1 MLPDS
6 FPQMQVPIIRIAL
19 QIYPPSFRHIFIICM
34 LCLLPALLGAC
45 AKPYIYPSGSKND
58 SATDHAEFVVMDD
71 GYRLPLRHWGN
82 PDKDKAIILAL
93 HGLND
98 YGAAFD
104 STGDY
109 LRTKGISLI
118 SYDQRGFGETHGP
131 GYWHG
136 SQRMIKDNLDVVH
149 LLRQRY
155 PDKTFILLGE
165 SMGGAIALATLGQL
179 NTGIDGTILLA
190 PAIWSRQTMPWYQ
203 RALLWFAVHTV
214 PAKELTGEGLDI
226 MPSDN
231 IEMLRSLGRDPLV
244 IKATRVDVLYGV
256 TNLMDISARASL
268 KLSQKSLIM
277 YGKHDDIVPREP
289 TCNWLKSLPDID
301 DSDLNMRK
309 ILIYKNGY
317 HMLNRDLQA
326 IQVLDDI
333 AAWVLGIENSDIDK
347 ISSVTT
353 GHQNQQDIY
362 ISLVDFCGF
371 QR

>member
-1 MLPDS
+1 
-6 FPQMQVPIIRIAL
+6 
-19 QIYPPSFRHIFIICM
+19 
-34 LCLLPALLGAC
+34 
-45 AKPYIYPSGSKND
+45 
-58 SATDHAEFVVMDD
+58 MDD

-82 PDKDKAIILAL
+82 PEKDKAIILAL

-98 YGAAFD
+98 YGTAFE

-109 LRTKGISLI
+109 LRSKGISLI

-136 SQRMIKDNLDVVH
+136 SQRMIKDNLDVLH

-155 PDKTFILLGE
+155 PDKTLILLGE

-179 NTGIDGTILLA
+179 NTEIDGTILLA
-190 PAIWSRQTMPWYQ
+190 PAIWSRQSMPWYQ
-203 RALLWFAVHTV
+203 RALLWVAVHTA

-231 IEMLRSLGRDPLV
+231 IEMLRALGRDPLV

-268 KLSQKSLIM
+268 NFTQKSLIM

-301 DSDLNMRK
+301 QNNLNMRK
-309 ILIYKNGY
+309 ILIYRNGY

-326 IQVLDDI
+326 LQVLDDI
-333 AAWVLGIENSDIDK
+333 VAWVLGIAKNDIDK
-347 ISSVTT
+347 TSLLT
-353 GHQNQQDIY
+353 GDQNQQDTY
-362 ISLVDFCGF
+362 ISLEGFCGI
-371 QR
+371 RN